1 MTLKNWPLA
10 KLRVRTSR
18 VELVYPDDATLDA
31 LADLGASGI
40 HDPSTMPFSMPWTD
54 VPPPQQQRNTLQ
66 FFWRQ
71 RAELRPDSW
80 SLPLAALVDGDLVG
94 MQDVHAT
101 DFAIVRSV
109 GTGSW
114 LGRAYQG
121 QGIGTEMRAAMLHLA
136 FAGLGAVEATS
147 GAFDDNPASLAVSRK
162 LGYEKVGER
171 RVARR
176 GEPARVIGLRL
187 TRDRWEA
194 HRRNDITIA
203 HLEEC
208 LEFLGARS

>member
-1 MTLKNWPLA
+1 MSLTNWPLA
-10 KLRVRTSR
+10 KLRVTTPRI
-18 VELVYPDDATLDA
+18 ELVYPDDAMLDMI
-31 LADLGASGI
+31 ADLGASGI
-40 HDPSTMPFSMPWTD
+40 HDSSTMPFSIPWTD

-66 FFWRQ
+66 FYWGQ
-71 RAELRPDSW
+71 RAALRPEAW
-80 SLPLAALVDGDLVG
+80 GIELAVLANGTLVG
-94 MQDVHAT
+94 VQGLHAS

-109 GTGSW
+109 DTGSW
-114 LGRAYQG
+114 LARAFQG
-121 QGIGTEMRAAMLHLA
+121 QGIGTEMRAAMLHFA

-147 GAFDDNPASLAVSRK
+147 GAFDDNTASLAVSRK

-176 GEPARVIGLRL
+176 GEPARLIGLRL
-187 TRDRWEA
+187 TRDRWQA

-208 LEFLGARS
+208 LECLGARS